1 MFRQLMEVTLRE
13 DKEIVENIYPEY
25 QRGFMNAR
33 YDKQVGT
40 HSMGRLGRT
49 CTSADALNR
58 LRP

>member
-1 MFRQLMEVTLRE
+1 MEVTLRE